1 MFLLFHDNVTF
12 FNINLFI
19 AFLLILFFL
28 PVFGIFV
35 TRKNII
41 MTLVCIEIL
50 FLAVNL
56 NFIIFSVYLDDLFGQ
71 LFSLYVIAV
80 AGAEAA
86 VGLALLICFY
96 RLRHIIALDYISTLK
111 G

>member
-1 MFLLFHDNVTF
+1 
-12 FNINLFI
+12 
-19 AFLLILFFL
+19 
-28 PVFGIFV
+28 
-35 TRKNII
+35 
-41 MTLVCIEIL
+41 MTLVCLEIL
-50 FLAVNL
+50 FFSVNL

-86 VGLALLICFY
+86 VGLALLIAFY
-96 RLRHIIALDYISTLK
+96 KLRRIIALDFISTLK

>member
-1 MFLLFHDNVTF
+1 MFLNNITYYNLEF
-12 FNINLFI
+12 FLIY
-19 AFLLILFFL
+19 LLIFFFFSI
-28 PVFGIFV
+28 FGIFI
-35 TRKNII
+35 TRKNVI
-41 MTLVCIEIL
+41 MTLVCLEMV

-56 NFIIFSVYLDDLFGQ
+56 NFIVFSVFLDDLFGQ
-71 LFSLYVIAV
+71 IFALYVIAI

-96 RLRHIIALDYISTLK
+96 RLRNVIALDYISTLK

>member
-1 MFLLFHDNVTF
+1 MFFEDTLFLEDFIFFTF
-12 FNINLFI
+12 
-19 AFLLILFFL
+19 ILFFL
-28 PVFGIFV
+28 AVLGIFI

-41 MTLVCIEIL
+41 MILICLEVL

-56 NFIIFSVYLDDLFGQ
+56 NFIIFSIYFDDLFG
-71 LFSLYVIAV
+71 LVFSLYVIAV

-86 VGLALLICFY
+86 VGLALLISFY
-96 RLRHIIALDYISTLK
+96 KLRRIIALDFISSLK

>member
-1 MFLLFHDNVTF
+1 MSNIDLWLYFFCLTF
-12 FNINLFI
+12 VI
-19 AFLLILFFL
+19 FFL
-28 PVFGIFV
+28 AVVGIFI

-41 MTLVCIEIL
+41 MTLVCLEII

-56 NFIIFSVYLDDLFGQ
+56 NFIIFSVFLDDLFGP
-71 LFSLYVIAV
+71 LFAIYVIAV

-86 VGLALLICFY
+86 LGLALLINFY
-96 RLRHIIALDYISTLK
+96 RLRKIIALDFISSLK

>member
-1 MFLLFHDNVTF
+1 MLLFDQLTWYNETIFLLFS
-12 FNINLFI
+12 
-19 AFLLILFFL
+19 LILFFL
-28 PVFGIFV
+28 SIFGIFV

-41 MTLVCIEIL
+41 MTLVCIEML

-56 NFIIFSVYLDDLFGQ
+56 NFIISSVYLDDLFGQ
-71 LFSLYVIAV
+71 VFSLFVIAV

-96 RLRHIIALDYISTLK
+96 RLRNIIALDYISTLK

>member
-1 MFLLFHDNVTF
+1 MFYHPITQYSLDF
-12 FNINLFI
+12 FLIY
-19 AFLLILFFL
+19 LLILFFFSI
-28 PVFGIFV
+28 FGIFI
-35 TRKNII
+35 TRKNVI
-41 MTLVCIEIL
+41 MTLICLEIL

-56 NFIIFSVYLDDLFGQ
+56 NFVIFSVFLDDLFGQ
-71 LFSLYVIAV
+71 VFALYVIAV

-96 RLRHIIALDYISTLK
+96 RLRNVIALDYISTLK

>member
-1 MFLLFHDNVTF
+1 MFFSIFYTYNFFYTIIFLFS
-12 FNINLFI
+12 
-19 AFLLILFFL
+19 LFFL
-28 PVFGIFV
+28 SVFGIFI

-41 MTLVCIEIL
+41 MTLVCLEIL
-50 FLAVNL
+50 FFAVNL

-71 LFSLYVIAV
+71 LFALYVIAV

-86 VGLALLICFY
+86 VGLALLIAFY
-96 RLRHIIALDYISTLK
+96 KLRRIIALDFISTLK

>member
-1 MFLLFHDNVTF
+1 
-12 FNINLFI
+12 
-19 AFLLILFFL
+19 
-28 PVFGIFV
+28 
-35 TRKNII
+35 
-41 MTLVCIEIL
+41 MTLVCLEMV

-56 NFIIFSVYLDDLFGQ
+56 NFIVFSVFLDDLFGQ
-71 LFSLYVIAV
+71 IFALYVIAI

-96 RLRHIIALDYISTLK
+96 RLRNVIALDYISTLK

>member
-1 MFLLFHDNVTF
+1 
-12 FNINLFI
+12 
-19 AFLLILFFL
+19 
-28 PVFGIFV
+28 
-35 TRKNII
+35 
-41 MTLVCIEIL
+41 MTLVCIEML

-56 NFIIFSVYLDDLFGQ
+56 NFIISSVYLDDLFGQ
-71 LFSLYVIAV
+71 VFSLFVIAV

-96 RLRHIIALDYISTLK
+96 RLRNIIALDYISTLK

>member
-1 MFLLFHDNVTF
+1 MYNIITHYSLDFFLTY
-12 FNINLFI
+12 
-19 AFLLILFFL
+19 LLILFFFSI
-28 PVFGIFV
+28 FGIFI
-35 TRKNII
+35 TRKNVI
-41 MTLVCIEIL
+41 MTLVCLEIL

-56 NFIIFSVYLDDLFGQ
+56 NFIIFSVFLDDLFGQ
-71 LFSLYVIAV
+71 VFALYVIAV

-96 RLRHIIALDYISTLK
+96 RLRSVIALDYISTLK

>member
-1 MFLLFHDNVTF
+1 MV
-12 FNINLFI
+12 
-19 AFLLILFFL
+19 
-28 PVFGIFV
+28 
-35 TRKNII
+35 
-41 MTLVCIEIL
+41 

-56 NFIIFSVYLDDLFGQ
+56 NFIVFSVFLDDLFGQ
-71 LFSLYVIAV
+71 IFALYVIAI

-96 RLRHIIALDYISTLK
+96 RLRNVIALDYISTLK